1 MNDLITKAFDTVN
14 VKLFKVLEQKG
25 FKKQNVSNSPDG
37 LLTSL
42 YIGDSV
48 AYSVVYDKSKK
59 HMLLQ
64 SCAVSSGEPDN
75 EWHKISACIFDPRSD
90 DLKSAESIARDF
102 IESVDTDK
110 KVVLKQQRKR
120 AKGED
125 GNGDPIFFYK
135 RLVTVFPELKD
146 EIKYEELNFVPF
158 RAVNFGREHVVNRVN
173 ALLASKNKA
182 AIKKLGEILGNQ
194 YDYGDLSVRSVITI
208 VILNSIPEKDRELMN
223 EYLNDDMKK
232 AWSYAIKFKD
242 KNVKPEREKA
252 KKRSFITDT
261 LNSGR

>member
-1 MNDLITKAFDTVN
+1 MSDLITKAFDAVN
-14 VKLFKVLEQKG
+14 GKLYKVLEPKG
-25 FKKQNVSNSPDG
+25 FKRKNISSSDSDD
-37 LLTSL
+37 LTSL
-42 YIGDSV
+42 YVSESL
-48 AYSVVYDKSKK
+48 AYSVMYLKDKK
-59 HMLLQ
+59 HMILQ
-64 SCAVSSGEPDN
+64 SCAVSEGEPDN
-75 EWHKISACIFDPRSD
+75 EWRKLSTWIFDPQND
-90 DLKSAESIARDF
+90 DLKHAEDIARDF
-102 IESVDTDK
+102 IDTVDTDK

-120 AKGED
+120 VKGED

-146 EIKYEELNFVPF
+146 EIRYEEQCFVPF

-173 ALLASKNKA
+173 ALVASRDRA
-182 AIKKLGEILGNQ
+182 ATKKLGEILGNQ

-208 VILNSIPEKDRELMN
+208 VILNSIPEKDREFMN

-232 AWSYAIKFKD
+232 AWACALKFKD
-242 KNVKPEREKA
+242 KKVKPEKEKA